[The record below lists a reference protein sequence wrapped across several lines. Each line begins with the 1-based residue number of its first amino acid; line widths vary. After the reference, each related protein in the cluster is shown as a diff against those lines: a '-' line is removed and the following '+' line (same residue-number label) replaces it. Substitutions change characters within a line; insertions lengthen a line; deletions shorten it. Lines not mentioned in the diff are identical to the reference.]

1 MKPREP
7 IALMIWILCCACLG
21 LAGWGLS
28 ALHQLNR
35 ASYLIGVLVGL
46 GAVLVCLWKK
56 NGCVLPETQW
66 KKLYPR
72 FSRPLPAAYLFVA
85 ALAFLGGVLHA
96 PTNYDART
104 YRLPRMLN
112 WLSAG
117 HWLWISSPNERMN
130 YSGTAWEWTAMPLFA
145 LLHSDRGLFL
155 INALG
160 FLLMPGLLFFIFR
173 QLGVARRVA
182 WMWMWLLP
190 LAYGYAAQAGGIG
203 NDFIGTLFGLTS
215 VFFGLRARRSQA
227 VSDVWLAI
235 VAAALMTGT
244 KTSNLPLALP
254 CLVALWPVLR
264 LLRQRWLASL
274 AVLAAAVLISAAPI
288 LAMNQL
294 YTGSWTG
301 DPGNSGQMQIKNPAA
316 GLFGNSL
323 LLLQQSL
330 MPPVLP
336 AAHQVDAWINK
347 SMPRSWRDTLAENF
361 PRYGSS
367 HFNELPQEESAGL
380 GLGITLLLLAAVGAA
395 MVHGFRNRSGGSLFP
410 KLSAVGLA
418 AGVAVLFYMSKMGS
432 EATARLLLPYYP
444 MALVPIL
451 LLPVQKHLS
460 RLRVWKIMA
469 LLAALSVLPAV
480 ILSPARPLFPAVP
493 LSRWL
498 LKQYPDSPAAQRA
511 AAVYLAYAHR
521 NDVLAPVRAGLP
533 EGALKIGFLA
543 GENDTDY
550 SLWRPFG
557 SRQVKSFQFDGDRP
571 FALPAD
577 MEWMVVKRAVWQ
589 EATAVPLET
598 WAAQQGAH
606 ITLSVPI
613 VTLVSGGDQIWC
625 VLHVEKH

>member
-7 IALMIWILCCACLG
+7 IALIIWILCCAYLG
-21 LAGWGLS
+21 LVGWGVS

-35 ASYLIGVLVGL
+35 GSYLIAVLVGL

-56 NGCVLPETQW
+56 NGCIRPESPW
-66 KKLYPR
+66 RKLYPR
-72 FSRPLPAAYLFVA
+72 FLRPLPAAYLFVA
-85 ALAFLGGVLHA
+85 GLAFLGGILHA
-96 PTNYDART
+96 PSNYDGLT

-117 HWLWISSPNERMN
+117 HWLWISSPNERLN
-130 YSGTAWEWTAMPLFA
+130 FSGTAWEWTAMPLFA
-145 LLHSDRGLFL
+145 LMRSDRGLFL

-203 NDFIGTLFGLTS
+203 NDFIGTLFGLIS
-215 VFFGLRARRSQA
+215 VFFGLRARRSHA
-227 VSDVWLAI
+227 GSDVWLAI
-235 VAAALMTGT
+235 VAAALMAGT
-244 KTSNLPLALP
+244 KTSNLPLVLP

-264 LLRQRWLASL
+264 LLQQRWLASL
-274 AVLAAAVLISAAPI
+274 VVLAAALLVSAAPI

-294 YTGSWTG
+294 HTGSWTG
-301 DPGNSGQMQIKNPAA
+301 DPFNRMQVQIKNPAA

-336 AAHQVDAWINK
+336 AAHQVDEWLNK

-361 PRYGSS
+361 PRYGCI

-380 GLGITLLLLAAVGAA
+380 GLGVTLLLLAAMAA
-395 MVHGFRNRSGGSLFP
+395 ALVHWLRNRSGGGLLP
-410 KLSAVGLA
+410 KMSAVGLA

-444 MALVPIL
+444 LAIVPIL
-451 LLPVQKHLS
+451 LLPIQQHLS
-460 RLRVWKIMA
+460 RLRVWNIMA

-480 ILSPARPLFPAVP
+480 VLSPARPLFPAVP

-498 LKQYPDSPAAQRA
+498 LKQYPDSPKVQRA
-511 AAVYLAYAHR
+511 AAVYLAYARR
-521 NDVLAPVRAGLP
+521 NDMLAPVRAGLP
-533 EGALKIGFLA
+533 DWALKIGFLA
-543 GENDTDY
+543 SGNDTDY

-557 SRQVKSFQFDGDRP
+557 SRRIESLQFDGGRP

-577 MEWMVVKRAVWQ
+577 IEWMVVKRAVWQ
-589 EATAVPLET
+589 EATSLPLET

-613 VTLVSGGDQIWC
+613 VSLISLGDQTWC